1 MRFAATQRVEKTV
14 VKPSPENWRWTEVHP
29 VVRMICHCPGA
40 FVSLFTERTVLIFLF
55 SQKEY
60 WAPVLVEQLLHVNSH
75 WSLTQKASYK
85 REIIYQQTKMLS
97 LLLYWFSES
106 FRLAD
111 GVWLTGC
118 PTFCSPWWGI
128 VTVTCHLWDLL
139 NPIITAEEHHRTG
152 MHSNKVFVF
161 PPKH

>member
-1 MRFAATQRVEKTV
+1 MRFAATQHVGKTV
-14 VKPSPENWRWTEVHP
+14 VKPSPENWGRTAAIPLGSRIWQ
-29 VVRMICHCPGA
+29 CPSA
-40 FVSLFTERTVLIFLF
+40 FVSLLTERTVLIFLF
-55 SQKEY
+55 HKRNAELPFWWNSCTM
-60 WAPVLVEQLLHVNSH
+60 NSH

-97 LLLYWFSES
+97 FLSYWCSES
-106 FRLAD
+106 FILAD

-139 NPIITAEEHHRTG
+139 NPIITAEEPHRTG
-152 MHSNKVFVF
+152 IHSYKVFVF
-161 PPKH
+161 PSKH